1 MKTQSFTL
9 RIPID
14 LLEAIRSKMGE
25 GTRSE
30 FIIQTLREA
39 LGVEPQQ
46 ISANLKVA
54 EQVDKLLYEF
64 EIFKTQIDQIANRIG
79 DLEKTSK
86 SIVVEPKAECRTDSK
101 TDRKTVEE
109 IRLPLEIPDEIPE
122 GAKIVGGKEI
132 LKLLRKAQPSSG
144 WNVGKL
150 KSRRKGSAAT
160 RWHDI
165 EGYRFIYK
173 GEAGGEGFQKKH
185 EWWVV
190 SPVEPT
196 SSS

>member
-14 LLEAIRSKMGE
+14 LLEIIKARMGE

-79 DLEKTSK
+79 DRVAQNKT
-86 SIVVEPKAECRTDSK
+86 AEN
-101 TDRKTVEE
+101 
-109 IRLPLEIPDEIPE
+109 
-122 GAKIVGGKEI
+122 
-132 LKLLRKAQPSSG
+132 LLVNHLSYT
-144 WNVGKL
+144 L
-150 KSRRKGSAAT
+150 
-160 RWHDI
+160 
-165 EGYRFIYK
+165 
-173 GEAGGEGFQKKH
+173 
-185 EWWVV
+185 
-190 SPVEPT
+190 
-196 SSS
+196 